1 MAENI
6 DTLLK
11 ESRVYQP
18 TAQTKAAAYI
28 QDYESAYKKSIAD
41 PEAFWSECR
50 QGAGVVLPLDEG
62 PRMELSLGQMVR
74 RRHLQH
80 RL

>member
-1 MAENI
+1 MSENI

-41 PEAFWSECR
+41 PEGFWS
-50 QGAGVVLPLDEG
+50 GVAK
-62 PRMELSLGQMVR
+62 ELEWFSP
-74 RRHLQH
+74 
-80 RL
+80 